1 MNRSQL
7 ILSAL
12 VLSLAL
18 NLIFIGGIS
27 YRTSNFRSLSQTLF
41 TPNIGWVVRDLSEGR
56 QAELEPILLRSNEE
70 IRPRRTEMFTTQRRV
85 NGLIASDNFEADAL
99 NEAFT
104 QLRIVSNR
112 YQQLS
117 HEQTIALLSELT
129 LEERR
134 TAREFMQ
141 RGGPRRDRESRRG
154 PGGGRFRPDDRP
166 SPPLRDL

>member
-12 VLSLAL
+12 ILSLAL

-27 YRTSNFRSLSQTLF
+27 YRTSNFHSLFQTSL
-41 TPNIGWVVRDLSEGR
+41 TPNIGWVVRDLNEGR
-56 QAELEPILLRSNEE
+56 QAELEPIILRSNEQ
-70 IRPRRTEMFTTQRRV
+70 IRPRRTEMFTAQRRI
-85 NGLIASDNFEADAL
+85 NELIASDSFDADAL

-104 QLRIVSNR
+104 QLRIVFNR

-117 HEQTIALLSELT
+117 HEQTIALLFELT

-134 TAREFMQ
+134 TAQEFRQ

-154 PGGGRFRPDDRP
+154 RGGPGDRP

>member
-12 VLSLAL
+12 ILSLAL

-27 YRTSNFRSLSQTLF
+27 YRTSNFRSLFQTTF
-41 TPNIGWVVRDLSEGR
+41 TPNIGWVVRDLNEGR
-56 QAELEPILLRSNEE
+56 QAELEPILLRSNEQ

-85 NGLIASDNFEADAL
+85 NELIASDSFDADAL

-104 QLRIVSNR
+104 QLRIVFNR
-112 YQQLS
+112 YQRLS

-134 TAREFMQ
+134 IAREFMQ

-154 PGGGRFRPDDRP
+154 RGEPGDRP

>member
-1 MNRSQL
+1 MNKSQL

-12 VLSLAL
+12 ILSLAL

-27 YRTSNFRSLSQTLF
+27 YRTSNFRSLFQTPF
-41 TPNIGWVVRDLSEGR
+41 TPNVGWVVQDLNEGR
-56 QAELEPILLRSNEE
+56 QAELEPILLRSNEQ
-70 IRPRRTEMFTTQRRV
+70 IRPRRTEMLTTQRRV
-85 NGLIASDNFEADAL
+85 NELIASDSFDADAL

-104 QLRIVSNR
+104 QLRIVFNR

-129 LEERR
+129 SEERR
-134 TAREFMQ
+134 TAQEFMQ
-141 RGGPRRDRESRRG
+141 RRGPRGDRESRRG
-154 PGGGRFRPDDRP
+154 RGGPGDRP